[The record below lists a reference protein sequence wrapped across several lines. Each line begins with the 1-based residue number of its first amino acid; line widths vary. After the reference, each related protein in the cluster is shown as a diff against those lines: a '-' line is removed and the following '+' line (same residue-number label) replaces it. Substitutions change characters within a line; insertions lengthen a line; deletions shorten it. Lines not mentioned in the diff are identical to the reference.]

1 MSPVI
6 VILAA
11 ISAVLAVSMLF
22 AKNPITSALCLL
34 GVLLMTAGIYGLIG
48 EHLIATIQLVVYA
61 GAIMV
66 LFIFSIMLL
75 NLNTEAKDYKANPG
89 AFAGAIALGAAVF
102 GFMVYA
108 LNDHFLDHRLDFA
121 PGAFSAERVASLG
134 GNSKVLAHALFTQY
148 YVSFEVISLALLIA
162 VVGAVVLA
170 KRKID

>member
-6 VILAA
+6 IILCVISAILAMT
-11 ISAVLAVSMLF
+11 MLVT
-22 AKNPITSALCLL
+22 KSPITSALCLL
-34 GVLLMTAGIYGLIG
+34 GVLIMTACIYGLIG
-48 EHLIATIQLVVYA
+48 EHMIATIQLVVYA

-75 NLNTEAKDYKANPG
+75 NLTNADNDLRKKPG
-89 AFAGAIALGAAVF
+89 IFIAGLTLGLSLFGLIMYAILEHFASQPAEKRMGIFSPEKIA
-102 GFMVYA
+102 
-108 LNDHFLDHRLDFA
+108 D
-121 PGAFSAERVASLG
+121 LG
-134 GNSKVLAHALFTQY
+134 GNSKVLSHALFSQF

>member
-6 VILAA
+6 IILCCICAFLAA
-11 ISAVLAVSMLF
+11 LMLV
-22 AKNPITSALCLL
+22 ARSPITSALALL
-34 GVLLMTAGIYGLIG
+34 GVLIMTAGIYAMIG
-48 EHLIATIQLVVYA
+48 EHMIATIQLVVYA

-75 NLNTEAKDYKANPG
+75 NLSNSENEYKERPG
-89 AFAGAIALGAAVF
+89 IFLAGLALGISVF
-102 GFMVYA
+102 SFIMYA
-108 LNDHFLDHRLDFA
+108 IKDNFTNNVRSEKLGIFTPELIHQ
-121 PGAFSAERVASLG
+121 LG
-134 GNSKVLAHALFTQY
+134 GNSNVLSHALFSQF

>member
-6 VILAA
+6 VILGV
-11 ISAVLAVSMLF
+11 ISAILAVSMLF

-75 NLNTEAKDYKANPG
+75 NLNQEESEYKQKPAI
-89 AFAGAIALGAAVF
+89 FAGAIILGISVF
-102 GFMVYA
+102 GGIIYA
-108 LNDHFLDHRLDFA
+108 LNYHFLNFTRPEGPFNKKLI
-121 PGAFSAERVASLG
+121 AELG
-134 GNSKVLAHALFTQY
+134 GNSKVLAHALFSQF
-148 YVSFEVISLALLIA
+148 YVSFEVISLALLVAI
-162 VVGAVVLA
+162 VGAVVLA
-170 KRKID
+170 KRKFD